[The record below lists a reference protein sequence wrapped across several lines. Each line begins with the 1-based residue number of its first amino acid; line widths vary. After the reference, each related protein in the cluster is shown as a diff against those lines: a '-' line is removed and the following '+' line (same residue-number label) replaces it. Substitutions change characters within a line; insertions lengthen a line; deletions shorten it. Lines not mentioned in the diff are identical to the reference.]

1 MGPKAYAVRFWGLS
15 ACMYHFH
22 FPEVLQTIA
31 VLLLC
36 RQEISSKAIQ
46 IDFAAN
52 HPESGWL
59 AEKFGKNHAIEI
71 AHEELLL

>member
-22 FPEVLQTIA
+22 FLEVLQTIA

-59 AEKFGKNHAIEI
+59 AHIR
-71 AHEELLL
+71 LC